1 MINDKPSL
9 DALAHYAVK
18 GMKWG
23 VRRNRD
29 TSDVTQVSKRKLK
42 KKQVKNLDKNPDRKK
57 NSKSVDDK
65 VVSRLAKTKE
75 VKTYAAYNK
84 IIYDLN
90 ETAKSKGGKLW
101 LTKAQADEYNR
112 VYQNYVNKGKEYYNK
127 YSGEYAGAL
136 LKDLGYRDTQEGRE
150 YLFNKGILKRSV

>member
-9 DALAHYAVK
+9 GTLAHYGVK

-42 KKQVKNLDKNPDRKK
+42 KQVKNLDKNPDRKK

-65 VVSRLAKTKE
+65 VASRLSKTKE
-75 VKTYAAYNK
+75 AKKYADYNK
-84 IIYDLN
+84 VIYDLN
-90 ETAKSKGGKLW
+90 EIAKSKGGELW
-101 LTKAQADEYNR
+101 LTKAQADEYNT
-112 VYQNYVNKGKEYYNK
+112 VYQNFLNKGKEYYNK